1 MTRHSLTEHA
11 GTVKPD
17 PGALAGGD
25 LLDAPGI
32 FQRFLSW
39 FDSWLTNG
47 RKTPLAFWLV
57 LFALPGLLVWV
68 KLIAGWVR

>member
-1 MTRHSLTEHA
+1 MARHSLTEHA

-32 FQRFLSW
+32 FQRFLNW
-39 FDSWLTNG
+39 FDRWLTNG
-47 RKTPLAFWLV
+47 RKIPLAFWLV
-57 LFALPGLLVWV
+57 LFALPGLLIWV